1 MGYLF
6 AFERLEVWQLARK
19 FFKYSYSLID
29 TFPSS
34 ERFNLVDQIRRAATS
49 IALNL
54 AEMTSR
60 SCIRSKPIILK
71 SLTVLPLKFIVLF
84 SCHTTW
90 VISINNNWKNSKKES
105 ANSPTKSTRSK
116 TANIKERNNPTNNH
130 HPTKTTIKQLNN
142 KQLNN
147 ENSGCN

>member
-19 FFKYSYSLID
+19 FFKQAYTIID

-34 ERFNLVDQIRRAATS
+34 ERYNLVDQIRRAATS

-60 SCIRSKPIILK
+60 SYYKEQAHYSEIAYGSTIEVYCAFLLSYDLGYINEQQLEELKEIISELSNK
-71 SLTVLPLKFIVLF
+71 
-84 SCHTTW
+84 
-90 VISINNNWKNSKKES
+90 INALKNSQYQRAEQSNKQQSSSNK
-105 ANSPTKSTRSK
+105 
-116 TANIKERNNPTNNH
+116 TNN
-130 HPTKTTIKQLNN
+130 
-142 KQLNN
+142 
-147 ENSGCN
+147 

>member
-19 FFKYSYSLID
+19 FFKQAYATID

-34 ERFNLVDQIRRAATS
+34 ERYNLVDQIRRAATS

-60 SCIRSKPIILK
+60 SSYHIRSKPIILK
-71 SLTVLPLKFIVLF
+71 LLTVPPLKFIVH
-84 SCHTTW
+84 SCCLTTW
-90 VISINNNWKNSKKES
+90 GISTNNNWKNSKRKS
-105 ANSPTKSTRSK
+105 VNSPTKSTRSK
-116 TANIKERNNPTNNH
+116 TANTKEENNPTNNNL
-130 HPTKTTIKQLNN
+130 HPTKTTIKQLNTQ
-142 KQLNN
+142 QLNK
-147 ENSGCN
+147 

>member
-19 FFKYSYSLID
+19 FFKQAYALID

-34 ERFNLVDQIRRAATS
+34 ERYNLVDQIRCAATS

-60 SCIRSKPIILK
+60 SSYKEQAHYSEIAYGSTIEVYCAFLLSYDLGYISEQQLEELK
-71 SLTVLPLKFIVLF
+71 ER
-84 SCHTTW
+84 
-90 VISINNNWKNSKKES
+90 ISELSNKINALKNSQYQRAEQSNKQQSSSNK
-105 ANSPTKSTRSK
+105 
-116 TANIKERNNPTNNH
+116 TNN
-130 HPTKTTIKQLNN
+130 
-142 KQLNN
+142 
-147 ENSGCN
+147 